1 MHTCNIVESY
11 PKLQSRKGNE
21 MILIHLFNNF
31 DLFLYEI
38 FTTIRWRKKINISYQ
53 AKFWIKSWDQ
63 SFTQFKQGDKE
74 ISYIYIHLESYKDR
88 TKETSKTESENAQWE
103 EKI

>member
-53 AKFWIKSWDQ
+53 AKF
-63 SFTQFKQGDKE
+63 
-74 ISYIYIHLESYKDR
+74 
-88 TKETSKTESENAQWE
+88 
-103 EKI
+103 